1 MLVIYKFRGRFT
13 MINKD
18 IGLIEYS
25 KRVDAANC
33 ATHAVAAALCV
44 PALVLLVLKAQ
55 GLRGWISAVVFGL
68 SLVAVYTVSAVYHG
82 LTDEKKKLTARL
94 VDHSTVPML
103 IAGTATPCALISLY
117 EISVFHAL
125 AVLFLGWFSVF
136 FGLVSKLFFF
146 EKTRK
151 ATVAVYIISG
161 FLMMSIAIPL
171 LGKLNTD
178 AYGELVFGNALYLI
192 GAFFCWLGKKRPAMH
207 VVFHIFAVLASAV
220 HFWVIYSFVL

>member
-1 MLVIYKFRGRFT
+1 

-25 KRVDAANC
+25 GRVDRANC
-33 ATHAVAAALCV
+33 ITHAVAAVLSV
-44 PALVLLVLKAQ
+44 PALVLLLIKAD
-55 GLRGWISAVVFGL
+55 GVRSVVSAAVYGL

-82 LTDEKKKLTARL
+82 LTDEKKKQTARL
-94 VDHSTVPML
+94 VDHSTVPVL

-125 AVLFLGWFSVF
+125 VVLFLGWFSVL
-136 FGLVSKLFFF
+136 FGLFSKLFFF

-151 ATVAVYIISG
+151 ATVAVYIASG
-161 FLMMSIAIPL
+161 FLMMCCAIPL

-178 AYGELVFGNALYLI
+178 AYGELVLGNALYLI
-192 GAFFCWLGKKRPAMH
+192 GAFFCWLGKKRPVMH
-207 VVFHIFAVLASAV
+207 VVFHVFAVLASAV
-220 HFWVIYSFVL
+220 HFWVIYKFVI